1 MTCKLSKA
9 MTQTKLTS
17 LYKNNI
23 ATASKD
29 TSRSSW
35 ATKSNNSEDCIIV
48 EKRHS
53 YHNRNSSHSTSSFKK
68 VEEEERAHGNP
79 LGAKRVHRE
88 FNSPIIDNTKSPST
102 NEDAKADVS
111 GNGFVT
117 AKAKLVAILSLPTLP
132 LF

>member
-17 LYKNNI
+17 MYKHNI

-29 TSRSSW
+29 TFQNSW

-48 EKRHS
+48 EKHHS
-53 YHNRNSSHSTSSFKK
+53 RNSSHSTSSFQK

-88 FNSPIIDNTKSPST
+88 FNSPIIDNTKSPSA

-117 AKAKLVAILSLPTLP
+117 AKAKLVAILFLPALP